1 VIWNAFKRL
10 ASGCSPDEKR
20 ALFHDTAAG
29 VYGLTNL

>member
-1 VIWNAFKRL
+1 MRQAAAAG
-10 ASGCSPDEKR
+10 ASSSEKR